1 MSNTAGRI
9 PRDRAWVD
17 RDGNVLDTADKLT
30 AHLDKLAELQEDPEQ
45 LAQLRAD
52 VDAEAAR
59 RARGAARRGTG
70 EDCMTELVVTPLTG
84 ARPQTF

>member
-1 MSNTAGRI
+1 MSDDGARI

-17 RDGNVLDTADKLT
+17 RDGNVLDTADKLA
-30 AHLDKLAELQEDPEQ
+30 AHLDKLAELQDDPEQ

-59 RARGAARRGTG
+59 RAARRSQP
-70 EDCMTELVVTPLTG
+70 D
-84 ARPQTF
+84 

>member
-1 MSNTAGRI
+1 MSDDDGRI

-17 RDGNVLDTADKLT
+17 RDGNVLDTADKLA

-59 RARGAARRGTG
+59 RAARRSQP
-70 EDCMTELVVTPLTG
+70 D
-84 ARPQTF
+84 